1 MLAVVYDAAET
12 FSVREVPTPEP
23 GPGELR
29 LRVVQAGFCGT
40 DLHLHHGGFDAR
52 FPLTPGHEVVG
63 VVDALGP
70 GVDGFVVGEQVAV
83 NPSVHCGA
91 CAYCRA
97 GRLVLCDRNEGY
109 GTQRPGFFAEYAVVP
124 AALTFSAEGV
134 PAETAVLTEPAACA
148 THGLDTVRP
157 MPGSSALIFG
167 AGPTGLLLAQLLAAG
182 GVASVTV
189 ADPSEAKLA
198 TARGLGIDV
207 TVPIEVITPE
217 TAGSLV
223 DRLRAGSPSG
233 DGFDLVVEATGSPV
247 VGELCVPLTRRG
259 GTVLIYG
266 VAPEDARISFP
277 PYEVFRR
284 ELTIRGSFA
293 QSTSF
298 GAAIA
303 ALRTGRV
310 RTDGLITH
318 RFALEDFAEAVHAAQ
333 TDRSAHKIVIVPG
346 TRRDD

>member
-1 MLAVVYDAAET
+1 MRAVVYDAAEQ

-29 LRVVQAGFCGT
+29 IRVLQAGFCGT

-63 VVDALGP
+63 LVDALGP
-70 GVDGFVVGEQVAV
+70 DVDDFAIGEQISV
-83 NPSVHCGA
+83 NPNVHCGT
-91 CAYCRA
+91 CHYCRA
-97 GRLVLCDRNEGY
+97 GRLVLCEDNEGY

-124 AALTFSAEGV
+124 AALTFSVEGLPV
-134 PAETAVLTEPAACA
+134 ETAVLTEPAACA
-148 THGLDTVRP
+148 THGLETVRP
-157 MPGSSALIFG
+157 MPGSSALVFG
-167 AGPTGLLLAQLLAAG
+167 AGPTGLLLAQLLASG
-182 GVASVTV
+182 GVSSVTV
-189 ADPSEAKLA
+189 ADPSAAKLA

-207 TVPIEVITPE
+207 TVPIELITPE
-217 TAGSLV
+217 TAGALV
-223 DRLRAGSPSG
+223 ESLRAGSPAG

-284 ELTIRGSFA
+284 ELTIKGSFA
-293 QSTSF
+293 EVSSF

-318 RFALEDFAEAVHAAQ
+318 RFALEDFADAVHTAQ

-346 TRRDD
+346 PRQDG